1 MSASCIAFDL
11 DDTLFLERDYVRS
24 GFAAVGKWARAQFGL
39 TSFAECAWNLFQQGS
54 RGNIFDL
61 ALEEA
66 SLPAPRETIEKMV
79 RVYRSH
85 VPEIRLTQ
93 DAVCCLDVLRGRVRL
108 ALISDGPVESQRN
121 KVRALALDTLFDQ
134 IILTAE
140 LGTEFAKPHPRSFQL
155 VETES
160 RAGGACCLYVADNPA
175 KDFPA
180 PIELGWRTVRI
191 RRPDGLHASVD
202 TPRHLAVGREMTDLS
217 GVTELFLE
225 FP

>member
-1 MSASCIAFDL
+1 MRPSCIAFDL

-24 GFAAVGKWARAQFGL
+24 GFAAVGEWVSAQFGL
-39 TSFAECAWNLFQQGS
+39 TSFAERAWNLFQEGF

-61 ALEEA
+61 ALQEV
-66 SLPAPRETIEKMV
+66 SLPTPSGTIDKMV

-85 VPEIRLTQ
+85 VPEICLAQ

-140 LGTEFAKPHPRSFQL
+140 LGTEFAKPHPRSFRL
-155 VETES
+155 VETLS
-160 RAGGACCLYVADNPA
+160 NASGVRCLCVADNPA
-175 KDFPA
+175 KDFSA
-180 PIELGWRTVRI
+180 PLQLGWRTVRI

-202 TPRHLAVGREMTDLS
+202 TPGQLAVECEMTDLS
-217 GVTELFLE
+217 SLAELVLE
-225 FP
+225 SP